1 MKTNLKMPEYVAG
14 SCNIGGVEVR
24 RRKIVG
30 LFGAGLSLLTFLF
43 LVAVGASSGVRTI
56 IFFPFLL
63 TVISWFQTRRR
74 FCLAFGLAGTFNFGS
89 GAELSKVADPAD
101 LRADR
106 LRALKTA
113 LESLIYAGVA
123 TVLVVNAPI

>member
-1 MKTNLKMPEYVAG
+1 MKTNLKMPEYLPG

-24 RRKIVG
+24 RRRIAG

-43 LVAVGASSGVRTI
+43 LVAVGASSGMRII

-89 GAELSKVADPAD
+89 AADLSRVADPAD

-106 LRALKTA
+106 VRALKTI
-113 LESLIYAGVA
+113 LESLVYAGVA
-123 TVLVVNAPI
+123 TALVISAPI